1 MRNTGTRGYTG
12 YRGRRSSGKRWL
24 IFFLV
29 LILLAAAV
37 FLAAQH
43 YMVYDTDGS
52 YHFELPWSK
61 ATVQKPSLR
70 GARPELEIVIE
81 RPDAPPSVPLHA
93 QELDPS
99 TLTGSMSR
107 TLRSL
112 QKDINAVAVRLKTPD
127 GALLYP
133 SALKG
138 AIEANAVV
146 GDKAALSA
154 IHELTG
160 SGYYTV
166 ARLSALHD
174 SRFTVANKAEAG
186 VLQKAYKGQLW
197 YAPDST
203 FYLAPEKELTRQY
216 LSNIAGELA
225 SLGFDEL
232 LFDEFCYPS
241 EGRLKNIL
249 TDGRD
254 MTQEDALALLADNIR
269 DTVRDY
275 GTKLSVVMDEETV
288 LAGANVK
295 NGQDLALLA
304 IRFDRIYVPTTEDK
318 LPQLLS
324 ALAPYTAELV
334 PILDS
339 APAEGVYLI
348 G

>member
-1 MRNTGTRGYTG
+1 
-12 YRGRRSSGKRWL
+12 
-24 IFFLV
+24 
-29 LILLAAAV
+29 
-37 FLAAQH
+37 
-43 YMVYDTDGS
+43 
-52 YHFELPWSK
+52 
-61 ATVQKPSLR
+61 
-70 GARPELEIVIE
+70 
-81 RPDAPPSVPLHA
+81 
-93 QELDPS
+93 
-99 TLTGSMSR
+99 
-107 TLRSL
+107 
-112 QKDINAVAVRLKTPD
+112 
-127 GALLYP
+127 ALLYP